1 MKTQSTGSLKGRLAG
16 VLILLIALP
25 ILVLAPAFLA
35 DRYAVQS
42 PSAENLASVQPSAAN
57 VSDEPIHRDAPTT
70 DETRVLSS
78 EDSVVIVDDGV
89 DFVRDA
95 GQLAVTHDE
104 LDFGEFSGEV
114 VFLDTKSEEG
124 CVLTLRV
131 YTGSSEEDILTGRI
145 RIDDDETRSAK
156 SDCRIFFLDE
166 PNAQ

>member
-42 PSAENLASVQPSAAN
+42 PSAENLASVQPPAAG
-57 VSDEPIHRDAPTT
+57 VSDEPIHSVAATT
-70 DETRVLSS
+70 DETRILSS

-131 YTGSSEEDILTGRI
+131 YSGSNDEDILTGHI
-145 RIDDDETRSAK
+145 RIDDHETQSTK
-156 SDCRIFFLDE
+156 NDCSIFFLDE